1 MFYYIKGALAIKD
14 AACAVIDA
22 GGVGYR
28 MTISQTTY
36 NALPAIGT
44 AAKLFT
50 YLSVREDGIELF
62 GFSTVEELNAFKML
76 IGVSGVGPKVAIS
89 VLSLFTPERFAV
101 AVASEDVK
109 SLAKSSG
116 VGSKTAARIVLELKD
131 KLSVLG
137 TAVGDPDIAE
147 AASPSSGESSELSDA
162 IEALTAIGY
171 TRSEILTALR
181 GVDTSKMSL
190 EEIFKAATKR
200 LMK

>member
-1 MFYYIKGALAIKD
+1 MFYYIKGALALKD
-14 AACAVIDA
+14 ASCAVIDA

-28 MTISQTTY
+28 MTVSQTTY
-36 NALPAIGT
+36 NSLPAPGAT
-44 AAKLFT
+44 AKLFT

-62 GFSTVEELNAFKML
+62 GFSTVEELNSFKLL

-137 TAVGDPDIAE
+137 TVVGDPDIAE
-147 AASPSSGESSELSDA
+147 AATSSSDSGELADA

-181 GVDTSKMSL
+181 GVNTNGMSL
-190 EEIFKAATKR
+190 EEIFKTATRR

>member
-1 MFYYIKGALAIKD
+1 MFYYIKGALALKD
-14 AACAVIDA
+14 VACAVIDA

-36 NALPAIGT
+36 NALPNVGST
-44 AAKLFT
+44 AKLFT

-62 GFSTVEELNAFKML
+62 GFSTVEELNAFKLL
-76 IGVSGVGPKVAIS
+76 IGVSGVGPKVAVS
-89 VLSLFTPERFAV
+89 VLSLFTPERFAL

-131 KLSVLG
+131 KLTVLG

-147 AASPSSGESSELSDA
+147 SAAPSSGDSSELSDA

-171 TRSEILTALR
+171 TRSEIMTALR
-181 GVDTSKMSL
+181 GVNTSGMSL
-190 EEIFKAATKR
+190 EEIFKTATKR

>member
-1 MFYYIKGALAIKD
+1 MFYYIKGALALKD
-14 AACAVIDA
+14 AACAVIEA

-28 MTISQTTY
+28 MTVSQTTY
-36 NALPAIGT
+36 NALPAIG
-44 AAKLFT
+44 ASAKLFT

-62 GFSTVEELNAFKML
+62 GFSTLEELNAFKLL

-89 VLSLFTPERFAV
+89 VLSMFTPERFAF

-109 SLAKSSG
+109 SLAKSNG

-147 AASPSSGESSELSDA
+147 AVASSSESGELADA

-181 GVDTSKMSL
+181 GVNTNGMSL
-190 EEIFKAATKR
+190 EEIFKTATRR

>member
-1 MFYYIKGALAIKD
+1 MFYYIKGLLALKD
-14 AACAVIDA
+14 ASCAVIDA

-28 MTISQTTY
+28 MTVSQTTY
-36 NALPAIGT
+36 NALPSTGAT
-44 AAKLFT
+44 AKLFT

-62 GFSTVEELNAFKML
+62 GFSTVEELNAFKLL
-76 IGVSGVGPKVAIS
+76 IGVSGVGPKVAVS
-89 VLSLFTPERFAV
+89 VLSLFTPERFAL

-131 KLSVLG
+131 KLTVLG
-137 TAVGDPDIAE
+137 TAVGAPDITE
-147 AASPSSGESSELSDA
+147 ASPSSGESSELADA

-171 TRSEILTALR
+171 TRSEIMTALR

-190 EEIFKAATKR
+190 EEIFKTATRR